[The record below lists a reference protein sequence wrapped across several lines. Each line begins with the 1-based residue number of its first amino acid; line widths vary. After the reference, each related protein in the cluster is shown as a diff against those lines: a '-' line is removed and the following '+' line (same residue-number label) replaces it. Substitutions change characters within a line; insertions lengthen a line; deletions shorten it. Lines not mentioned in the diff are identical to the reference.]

1 MKKIAKFEKISLN
14 DKNKDF
20 YNDIILPKRASKNS
34 AGYDFYT
41 PYDVTINPNESIEIE
56 TNVRCKMSED
66 FCLLIFPRSSLGR
79 KYKLTL
85 DNTVGV
91 IDSDYYNALNEGHI
105 IIMLTNHSDKV
116 LSLKK
121 GDRFAQGIFLEYGIT
136 IDDESIDDRMG
147 GFGSTGK

>member
-56 TNVRCKMSED
+56 TNVRCKMNED

>member
-56 TNVRCKMSED
+56 TNVRCKMNED

-91 IDSDYYNALNEGHI
+91 IDSDYYNAMNEGHI

-136 IDDESIDDRMG
+136 VDDESIDDRTG